1 MNSNRINGAGS
12 PDSPMGYVC
21 SQEHNGLFRQAV
33 NEVRSSAA
41 ASVPAKAP
49 IWSSS
54 APYGNFSRDGFS
66 WNNDVWGSG
75 AGPQTISV
83 YGANR
88 WSVWSNQPGTG
99 GIKSYPHEAVHIG
112 KPLSAINTLSS
123 TFNQDVPK
131 SGAWDTAYDI
141 WDSSNQHEIMIWT
154 NYTGNS
160 DGSGNVKPI
169 SHHYRQDPSGAAIS
183 VYTNVDVGGTTWNV
197 FEGNN
202 GHNVISLVPT
212 SKSNSGTVDIK
223 GILEWI
229 KSKGY
234 FGDINVGSVHYGV
247 EITSSPGGMNFKFND
262 WTVTSK

>member
-1 MNSNRINGAGS
+1 MDYNRINGVGS
-12 PDSPMGYVC
+12 PESPMGYVY
-21 SQEHNGLFRQAV
+21 SQEEHDLFSQAV
-33 NEVRSSAA
+33 NNVRSSATA
-41 ASVPAKAP
+41 PMPAKAP
-49 IWSSS
+49 IWRSSD
-54 APYGNFSRDGFS
+54 PYGHFSRDGHT

-75 AGPQTISV
+75 AGPQAISV
-83 YGANR
+83 HEANR
-88 WSVWSNQPGTG
+88 WSVWSNQPETG

-123 TFNQDVPK
+123 TFNQHVPK

-141 WDSSNQHEIMIWT
+141 WDSSNQQEIMIWT

-169 SHHYRQDPSGAAIS
+169 SYKYAPSGASIP
-183 VYTNVDVGGTTWNV
+183 VYRNVAVGGTTWNV

-202 GHNVISLVPT
+202 GHNVISLVPI

-234 FGDINVGSVHYGV
+234 FGDINVGSVQYGV
-247 EITSSPGGMNFKFND
+247 EITSSPGGMNFNFDNM
-262 WTVTSK
+262 TVTSK

>member
-21 SQEHNGLFRQAV
+21 SQEHHDLFRQAV

-41 ASVPAKAP
+41 ASVQAKAP

-54 APYGNFSRDGFS
+54 ATYGNFSRDGFS

-169 SHHYRQDPSGAAIS
+169 SHHYRQDPSG
-183 VYTNVDVGGTTWNV
+183 GGRSRSTLTSTWAGRPGTCLKGIMVTTSSRSCPLRKATAGQW
-197 FEGNN
+197 
-202 GHNVISLVPT
+202 T
-212 SKSNSGTVDIK
+212 SKAS
-223 GILEWI
+223 
-229 KSKGY
+229 
-234 FGDINVGSVHYGV
+234 
-247 EITSSPGGMNFKFND
+247 
-262 WTVTSK
+262 